1 MEFQIKGTPLPGATI
16 DIYLGTKLNL
26 DDAVAWHGPK
36 ALRADTL
43 SGKITRV
50 NIPCSGKFFRLR
62 CESDMADLQWRLTH
76 YKILGR
82 QGGAA

>member
-1 MEFQIKGTPLPGATI
+1 MEFRSRALRSRATI
-16 DIYLGTKLNL
+16 DITLEQSSTWMTRC
-26 DDAVAWHGPK
+26 VHGPK

-50 NIPCSGKFFRLR
+50 NIPLRKFFRLR
-62 CESDMADLQWRLTH
+62 CESDTADLQWRLTH